1 MQNSYFKKIISLFFL
16 IFTFLSNNLN
26 SQFEIGVK
34 GGLSFNAGL
43 NQDYFFESENMS
55 YNLFE
60 KNNGYHVGLY
70 TKIKLLK
77 SFFVQPEIY
86 YSSINR
92 KYDLTFPADHE
103 KYIVDEY
110 RHNRIIIPVLVG
122 IDLFDRV
129 SLFLGPNFNFNSK
142 MFFEENTQEI
152 SIDDLYE
159 KSKIYLQYGLSV
171 KFKKLIIDFRV
182 ERGFDEREIKFV
194 ENITNDIDQI
204 VKSDGLLTMMSI
216 GYQF

>member
-1 MQNSYFKKIISLFFL
+1 MQNSYFKKIIPLFFL
-16 IFTFLSNNLN
+16 IFNFFSNNLN

-77 SFFVQPEIY
+77 SFFVQSEIY

-110 RHNRIIIPVLVG
+110 RQNRIIVPVLVG
-122 IDLFDRV
+122 MDLFDRV
-129 SLFLGPNFNFNSK
+129 SLFVGPNFNFNSK

-171 KFKKLIIDFRV
+171 KFKKLIIDFRI

>member
-1 MQNSYFKKIISLFFL
+1 MQNSYFEKIIPLFFL
-16 IFTFLSNNLN
+16 IITFFSNNLN
-26 SQFEIGVK
+26 SQFEIGIK
-34 GGLSFNAGL
+34 GGISLNAGQ
-43 NQDYFFESENMS
+43 NQDYFFESYNMS

-77 SFFVQPEIY
+77 SFFIQPEIY

-92 KYDLTFPADHE
+92 KYDLTFPLDHE

-110 RHNRIIIPVLVG
+110 RQNRIIIPVLVG
-122 IDLFDRV
+122 MDLFDRI
-129 SLFLGPNFNFNSK
+129 SLFVGPNFNFNNN
-142 MFFEENTQEI
+142 MFFEENSQEI

-171 KFKKLIIDFRV
+171 KFKKLIIDFRI
-182 ERGFDEREIKFV
+182 ERGFNEREIKFV

-204 VKSDGLLTMMSI
+204 VKSDGLLGMMSI

>member
-16 IFTFLSNNLN
+16 IFIFLSNNLN

-122 IDLFDRV
+122 MDLFDRV

-182 ERGFDEREIKFV
+182 ERGFDEREINFV

>member
-77 SFFVQPEIY
+77 SFFIQPEIY

-103 KYIVDEY
+103 KYIVDKY
-110 RHNRIIIPVLVG
+110 QQNRIIVPVLVG
-122 IDLFDRV
+122 MDLFDRV
-129 SLFLGPNFNFNSK
+129 SLFVGPNFNFNSK

>member
-1 MQNSYFKKIISLFFL
+1 MQNSYIKKIIPLFSF
-16 IFTFLSNNLN
+16 IFTFFSINLN

-110 RHNRIIIPVLVG
+110 RQNRIIIPVLVG
-122 IDLFDRV
+122 MDLFDRV
-129 SLFLGPNFNFNSK
+129 SLFVGPNFNFNSK

-204 VKSDGLLTMMSI
+204 VKSDGLLTMISI

>member
-1 MQNSYFKKIISLFFL
+1 MQNSYIKKIIPLFFL
-16 IFTFLSNNLN
+16 IFIFFSNNLN

-110 RHNRIIIPVLVG
+110 RQNRIIIPVLVG
-122 IDLFDRV
+122 MDLFDRV
-129 SLFLGPNFNFNSK
+129 SLFVGPNFNFNSK

-204 VKSDGLLTMMSI
+204 VKSDGLLTMISI

>member
-122 IDLFDRV
+122 MDLFDRV

>member
-1 MQNSYFKKIISLFFL
+1 MQKSYFKKIIPLFFL
-16 IFTFLSNNLN
+16 IVNFFSNNLN

-92 KYDLTFPADHE
+92 KYDLTFQADHE

-110 RHNRIIIPVLVG
+110 RQNRIIIPVLVG
-122 IDLFDRV
+122 MDLFDRV
-129 SLFLGPNFNFNSK
+129 SLFVGPNFNFNSK
-142 MFFEENTQEI
+142 MFFEENTEEI

-204 VKSDGLLTMMSI
+204 VKSDGLLTMISI

>member
-1 MQNSYFKKIISLFFL
+1 MQNSYFKKIIPLFFL
-16 IFTFLSNNLN
+16 IVNFFSNNLN

-110 RHNRIIIPVLVG
+110 QQNRITIPVLVG
-122 IDLFDRV
+122 MDLFDRV
-129 SLFLGPNFNFNSK
+129 SLFVGPNFNFNSK

-171 KFKKLIIDFRV
+171 KFKKLIIDFRI

>member
-110 RHNRIIIPVLVG
+110 RQNRIIIPVLVG
-122 IDLFDRV
+122 MDLFDRV
-129 SLFLGPNFNFNSK
+129 SLFVGPNFNFNSK

>member
-1 MQNSYFKKIISLFFL
+1 MQKSYFKKIISLFFL
-16 IFTFLSNNLN
+16 IFTFFINNLN
-26 SQFEIGVK
+26 SQFEIGLK
-34 GGLSFNAGL
+34 GGLSFNTGL
-43 NQDYFFESENMS
+43 NQDYFFESEKMS

-122 IDLFDRV
+122 MDLFDRV
-129 SLFLGPNFNFNSK
+129 SLFVGPNFNFNSK

>member
-1 MQNSYFKKIISLFFL
+1 MQNSYFKKIIPLFFL
-16 IFTFLSNNLN
+16 IVNFFSNNLN

-110 RHNRIIIPVLVG
+110 RQNRIIIPVLVG
-122 IDLFDRV
+122 MDLFDRV
-129 SLFLGPNFNFNSK
+129 SLFVGPNFNFNSK

-152 SIDDLYE
+152 SIDNLYE

-182 ERGFDEREIKFV
+182 ERGFNEREIKFV

>member
-1 MQNSYFKKIISLFFL
+1 MQNSYFKKIIPLFFL
-16 IFTFLSNNLN
+16 IVNFFSNNLN

-86 YSSINR
+86 FSSINR

-110 RHNRIIIPVLVG
+110 RQNRIIIPVLVG
-122 IDLFDRV
+122 MDLFDRV
-129 SLFLGPNFNFNSK
+129 SLFVGPNFNFNSK

-204 VKSDGLLTMMSI
+204 VKSDGLLTMISI

>member
-16 IFTFLSNNLN
+16 IFIFLSNNLN

-110 RHNRIIIPVLVG
+110 RHNRIIIPFLVG
-122 IDLFDRV
+122 MDLFDRV
-129 SLFLGPNFNFNSK
+129 SLFVGPNFNFNSK
-142 MFFEENTQEI
+142 MFFEENNQEI

-182 ERGFDEREIKFV
+182 ERGFDEREINFV

>member
-16 IFTFLSNNLN
+16 IFTFFINNLN
-26 SQFEIGVK
+26 SQFEIGLK

-60 KNNGYHVGLY
+60 KNDGYHIGLY
-70 TKIKLLK
+70 AKIKLLK

-122 IDLFDRV
+122 MDLFDRV
-129 SLFLGPNFNFNSK
+129 SLFVGPNFNFNSK

-204 VKSDGLLTMMSI
+204 VKSDGILTMMSI

>member
-1 MQNSYFKKIISLFFL
+1 MQNSYFKKIIPLFFL
-16 IFTFLSNNLN
+16 IVNFFSNNLN
-26 SQFEIGVK
+26 SQFEIGIK

-110 RHNRIIIPVLVG
+110 RQNRIIIPVLVG
-122 IDLFDRV
+122 MDLFDRV
-129 SLFLGPNFNFNSK
+129 SLFVGPNFNFNSK

-171 KFKKLIIDFRV
+171 KFKKLIIDIRV
-182 ERGFDEREIKFV
+182 ERGFNEREIKFV

>member
-110 RHNRIIIPVLVG
+110 RQNRIIIPVLVG
-122 IDLFDRV
+122 MDLFDRV
-129 SLFLGPNFNFNSK
+129 SLFVGPNFNFNSK
-142 MFFEENTQEI
+142 MFFEENTEEI

>member
-1 MQNSYFKKIISLFFL
+1 MQDSYFKKIISLFFL
-16 IFTFLSNNLN
+16 IFTFFINNLN
-26 SQFEIGVK
+26 SQFEIGIK
-34 GGLSFNAGL
+34 GGLTFNAGL

-60 KNNGYHVGLY
+60 KNDGYHIGLY

-77 SFFVQPEIY
+77 SFFIQPEIY

-110 RHNRIIIPVLVG
+110 RQNRIIIPVLVG
-122 IDLFDRV
+122 MDLFDRV
-129 SLFLGPNFNFNSK
+129 SLFVGPNFNFNSK
-142 MFFEENTQEI
+142 MFFEENTEEI
-152 SIDDLYE
+152 SLDDLYE
-159 KSKIYLQYGLSV
+159 KSKIYLQYGLSI

-182 ERGFDEREIKFV
+182 ERGFNEREIKFV

>member
-1 MQNSYFKKIISLFFL
+1 MQDSYFKKIISLFFL
-16 IFTFLSNNLN
+16 IVNFFSNNLN

-110 RHNRIIIPVLVG
+110 RQNRIIIPVLVG
-122 IDLFDRV
+122 MDLFDRV
-129 SLFLGPNFNFNSK
+129 SLFVGPNFNFNSK
-142 MFFEENTQEI
+142 MFFEENTEEI
-152 SIDDLYE
+152 SIDNLYE

-194 ENITNDIDQI
+194 ENITSDIDQI

>member
-16 IFTFLSNNLN
+16 IFTFFINNLN
-26 SQFEIGVK
+26 SQFEIGLK

-60 KNNGYHVGLY
+60 KNDGYHIGLY
-70 TKIKLLK
+70 AKIKLLK

-86 YSSINR
+86 YSSIKR

-103 KYIVDEY
+103 KYIVDKY
-110 RHNRIIIPVLVG
+110 QQNRIIVPVLVG
-122 IDLFDRV
+122 MDLFDRV
-129 SLFLGPNFNFNSK
+129 SLFVGPNFNFNSK

-204 VKSDGLLTMMSI
+204 VKSDGLLTMISI

>member
-110 RHNRIIIPVLVG
+110 RHNRIIIPFLVG
-122 IDLFDRV
+122 MDLFDRV
-129 SLFLGPNFNFNSK
+129 SLFVGPNFNFNSK

>member
-1 MQNSYFKKIISLFFL
+1 MQNSYFKKIIPLFFL
-16 IFTFLSNNLN
+16 IVNFFSNNLN

-110 RHNRIIIPVLVG
+110 RQNWIIIPVLVG
-122 IDLFDRV
+122 MDLFDRV
-129 SLFLGPNFNFNSK
+129 SLFVGPNFNFNSK
-142 MFFEENTQEI
+142 MFFEENTEEI
-152 SIDDLYE
+152 SIDNLYE

-194 ENITNDIDQI
+194 ENITSDIDQI

>member
-77 SFFVQPEIY
+77 SFFIQPEIY

>member
-1 MQNSYFKKIISLFFL
+1 MQNSYFKKIIPLFFL
-16 IFTFLSNNLN
+16 IVNFFSNNLN

-34 GGLSFNAGL
+34 VGLSFNAGL

-110 RHNRIIIPVLVG
+110 RQNRIIIPVLVG
-122 IDLFDRV
+122 MDLFDRV
-129 SLFLGPNFNFNSK
+129 SLFVGPNFNFNSK
-142 MFFEENTQEI
+142 MFFEENTEEI

-171 KFKKLIIDFRV
+171 KFKKLIIDFRI

>member
-60 KNNGYHVGLY
+60 KNSGYHVGLY
-70 TKIKLLK
+70 TKIKLLT
-77 SFFVQPEIY
+77 SFFIQPEIY

-110 RHNRIIIPVLVG
+110 RQNRIIIPVLVG
-122 IDLFDRV
+122 MDLFDRV
-129 SLFLGPNFNFNSK
+129 SLFVGPNFNFNSK
-142 MFFEENTQEI
+142 MFFEENTEEI

-182 ERGFDEREIKFV
+182 ERGFDEREINFV

>member
-1 MQNSYFKKIISLFFL
+1 MQNCYLKKISILFIL
-16 IFTFLSNNLN
+16 IFTSLTNQSN

-60 KNNGYHVGLY
+60 KNNGYHFGLY

-77 SFFVQPEIY
+77 SFFIQPEIY

-92 KYDLTFPADHE
+92 KYDLTYPADHE
-103 KYIVDEY
+103 KFIVDEY
-110 RHNRIIIPVLVG
+110 RQNRIIVPVLVG
-122 IDLFDRV
+122 IVLFDRV
-129 SLFLGPNFNFNSK
+129 SLFVGPNFNFNSK
-142 MFFEENTQEI
+142 MFFEENAQEI
-152 SIDDLYE
+152 SIDNLYE
-159 KSKIYLQYGLSV
+159 KSKIYLHYGLSV
-171 KFKKLIIDFRV
+171 KFKKLILDFRV
-182 ERGFDEREIKFV
+182 ERGFDDREIKFV
-194 ENITNDIDQI
+194 EKITNDIDQI
-204 VKSDGLLTMMSI
+204 VKSDGLLTMISI

>member
-1 MQNSYFKKIISLFFL
+1 MQNSYIKKIIPLFFL
-16 IFTFLSNNLN
+16 IFTLFSNNLN

-110 RHNRIIIPVLVG
+110 RQNRIIIPVLVG
-122 IDLFDRV
+122 MDLFDRV
-129 SLFLGPNFNFNSK
+129 SLFVGPNFNFNSK

-204 VKSDGLLTMMSI
+204 VKSDGLLTMISI

>member
-1 MQNSYFKKIISLFFL
+1 MQNCYLKKISILFIL
-16 IFTFLSNNLN
+16 IFTSFTNQSN

-60 KNNGYHVGLY
+60 KNNGYHFGLY

-77 SFFVQPEIY
+77 SFFIQPEIY

-92 KYDLTFPADHE
+92 KYDLTYPADHE
-103 KYIVDEY
+103 KFIVDEY
-110 RHNRIIIPVLVG
+110 RQNRIIVPVLVG
-122 IDLFDRV
+122 IVLFDRV
-129 SLFLGPNFNFNSK
+129 SLFVGPNFNFNSK
-142 MFFEENTQEI
+142 MFFEENAQEI
-152 SIDDLYE
+152 SIDNLYE
-159 KSKIYLQYGLSV
+159 KSKIYLHYGLSV
-171 KFKKLIIDFRV
+171 KFKKIIIDFRI
-182 ERGFDEREIKFV
+182 ERGFDDREIKFV
-194 ENITNDIDQI
+194 EKITNDIDQI

>member
-122 IDLFDRV
+122 MDLFDRV

-171 KFKKLIIDFRV
+171 KFKKLIIDFRI

-194 ENITNDIDQI
+194 ENMTNDIDQI

>member
-16 IFTFLSNNLN
+16 IVIFLSNNLN
-26 SQFEIGVK
+26 SQFEIGIK

-110 RHNRIIIPVLVG
+110 RHNRIIIPFLVG
-122 IDLFDRV
+122 MDLFDRV
-129 SLFLGPNFNFNSK
+129 SLFVGPNFNFNSK
-142 MFFEENTQEI
+142 MFFEENNQEI

>member
-77 SFFVQPEIY
+77 SFFIQPEIY

-103 KYIVDEY
+103 KNIVDEY
-110 RHNRIIIPVLVG
+110 RQNRIIIPVLVG
-122 IDLFDRV
+122 MDLFDRV
-129 SLFLGPNFNFNSK
+129 SLFVGPNFNFNSK
-142 MFFEENTQEI
+142 MFFEENTEEI

-194 ENITNDIDQI
+194 ENITSDIDQI

>member
-1 MQNSYFKKIISLFFL
+1 MQNSYIKKIIPLFSF
-16 IFTFLSNNLN
+16 IFTFFSINLN

-110 RHNRIIIPVLVG
+110 RQNRIIIPVLVG
-122 IDLFDRV
+122 MDLFDRV
-129 SLFLGPNFNFNSK
+129 SLFVGPNFNFNSK
-142 MFFEENTQEI
+142 MFFKENTEEI

-204 VKSDGLLTMMSI
+204 VKSDGLLTMISI

>member
-1 MQNSYFKKIISLFFL
+1 MQNSYFKKIIPLFFL
-16 IFTFLSNNLN
+16 VVNFFINNLN

-194 ENITNDIDQI
+194 ENITSDIDQI

>member
-1 MQNSYFKKIISLFFL
+1 MQNSYFKKIIPLFFL
-16 IFTFLSNNLN
+16 IFIFFSNNLN

-110 RHNRIIIPVLVG
+110 RQNRIIIPVLVG
-122 IDLFDRV
+122 MDLFDRV
-129 SLFLGPNFNFNSK
+129 SLFVGPNFNFNSK

-204 VKSDGLLTMMSI
+204 VKSDGLLTMISI

>member
-16 IFTFLSNNLN
+16 IFIFLSNNLN

-77 SFFVQPEIY
+77 SFFIQPEIY

-110 RHNRIIIPVLVG
+110 RHNRIIIPFLVG
-122 IDLFDRV
+122 MDLFDRV
-129 SLFLGPNFNFNSK
+129 SLFVGPNFNFNSK

>member
-110 RHNRIIIPVLVG
+110 RQNRIIIPVLVG
-122 IDLFDRV
+122 MDLFDRV
-129 SLFLGPNFNFNSK
+129 SLFVGPNFNFNSK
-142 MFFEENTQEI
+142 MFFEENTEEI

-171 KFKKLIIDFRV
+171 KFKKLIIDFRI

>member
-16 IFTFLSNNLN
+16 IFTFFINNLN
-26 SQFEIGVK
+26 SQFEIGLK

-122 IDLFDRV
+122 MDLFDRV
-129 SLFLGPNFNFNSK
+129 SLFVGPNFNFNSK

>member
-1 MQNSYFKKIISLFFL
+1 MQDSYFKKIISLFFL
-16 IFTFLSNNLN
+16 IFTFFINNLN
-26 SQFEIGVK
+26 SQFEIGIK
-34 GGLSFNAGL
+34 GGLTFNAGL

-60 KNNGYHVGLY
+60 KNDGYHIGLY

-77 SFFVQPEIY
+77 SFFIQPEIY

-110 RHNRIIIPVLVG
+110 RQNRIIIPVLVG
-122 IDLFDRV
+122 MDLFDRV
-129 SLFLGPNFNFNSK
+129 SLFVGPNFNFNSK
-142 MFFEENTQEI
+142 MFFEENNQEI

-159 KSKIYLQYGLSV
+159 KSKIYLQYGLSI

-182 ERGFDEREIKFV
+182 ERGFNEREIKFV

>member
-16 IFTFLSNNLN
+16 IFTFFINNLN

-60 KNNGYHVGLY
+60 KNDGYHIGLY
-70 TKIKLLK
+70 AKIKLLK

-103 KYIVDEY
+103 KYIVDKY
-110 RHNRIIIPVLVG
+110 QQNRIIVPVLVG
-122 IDLFDRV
+122 MDLFDRV
-129 SLFLGPNFNFNSK
+129 SLFVGPNFNFNSK

-182 ERGFDEREIKFV
+182 ERGFNDREIKFV

-204 VKSDGLLTMMSI
+204 VKSDGLLTMISI